1 MPRGRKNLQEMEV
14 GTKHVK
20 NVVNSGAKP
29 AEPMPKLTN
38 NIPDGQTSGW
48 EDLGGPTP
56 QDYKPDNDSAK
67 LKDPAAILAQVRDVV
82 NRGAGKADAM
92 QKLAK
97 GAVKE
102 SSEDDED
109 YEVEDE
115 DFDYDEDV
123 EDTDEV
129 EDDDA
134 VEEASS
140 YQEDDEEEDDE
151 EEDEDED
158 SSKDKKEDKKE
169 KAKKKAKEVEEQIEV
184 IENQIEEDVEAL
196 LSGEELS
203 EEFKFKAKTVFEAA
217 LNARTEQIEE
227 AIIAKY
233 EEQLAEEIEVIAESL
248 TERVDAYLEYV
259 AQEWLEENA
268 IAIEQGLRSEM
279 TESFLENL
287 KELFEN
293 HYVSI
298 PEERYD
304 VLETMAEKLDEMETK
319 LNEQIERN
327 ITLNKRLA
335 ESVTDVI
342 FSDVSE
348 GLAVSQKDKLA
359 SLAENVEFDSEEEY
373 REKLVA
379 LKESYFPS
387 NSAGTHRNTQDYLV
401 EDTNDY
407 SPYNTPS
414 GTMGIYLS
422 ALERVSK
429 K

>member
-14 GTKHVK
+14 GTSHVK

-29 AEPMPKLTN
+29 AEPMPKLTTG
-38 NIPDGQTSGW
+38 IPDGQKAGW

-67 LKDPAAILAQVRDVV
+67 LKDPAAILAQVKDVV
-82 NRGAGKADAM
+82 NRGAGKADPM
-92 QKLAK
+92 QTLAK

-102 SSEDDED
+102 S
-109 YEVEDE
+109 
-115 DFDYDEDV
+115 
-123 EDTDEV
+123 
-129 EDDDA
+129 A
-134 VEEASS
+134 
-140 YQEDDEEEDDE
+140 EDDEEFEEVDDE
-151 EEDEDED
+151 GVEYDEEDEGLEEASHCDDDMEDDDED
-158 SSKDKKEDKKE
+158 DKVKKEE
-169 KAKKKAKEVEEQIEV
+169 KMQEEIEE
-184 IENQIEEDVEAL
+184 IESQIEEDVEAL

-227 AIIAKY
+227 AIIVKY
-233 EEQLAEEIEVIAESL
+233 EEQLAEEVQAIAESL
-248 TERVDAYLEYV
+248 TERVDSYLEYV
-259 AQEWLEENA
+259 SQEWIEENA
-268 IAIEQGLRSEM
+268 LAIENGLRAEM
-279 TESFLENL
+279 TESFLVNL

-298 PEERYD
+298 PEEKYD
-304 VLETMAEKLDEMETK
+304 VIESMVDKLDEMETK

-342 FSDVSE
+342 FSEISE
-348 GLAVSQKDKLA
+348 GLALSQKDKLA
-359 SLAENVEFDSEEEY
+359 SLVENVEFDSEEEY

-379 LKESYFPS
+379 LRESYFHS
-387 NSAGTHRNTQDYLV
+387 NAVTHRNTQDYLV
-401 EDTNDY
+401 EDTTDY
-407 SPYNTPS
+407 SPNSTPS
-414 GTMGIYLS
+414 GTMGIYLN